1 MGDDKESV
9 SGNLY
14 SLVKSFLKDFFAESK
29 KGYSRH
35 QRGVWIFIGFVFLC
49 FAVAVTAAYK
59 VSETPG
65 SAEHVII

>member
-49 FAVAVTAAYK
+49 FVFDVTSYL
-59 VSETPG
+59 TL
-65 SAEHVII
+65 